1 MPLFANNI
9 IVVGNT
15 LPTTTTQ
22 SFQAIRDD
30 ALNHFIRTNNKQQ
43 DVINT
48 FKTSKYLEDLTNKG
62 D

>member
-9 IVVGNT
+9 IVIGNN
-15 LPTTTTQ
+15 PPENRTQ
-22 SFQAIRDD
+22 SFQAIRDV
-30 ALNHFIRTNNKQQ
+30 ALDHFVKTKTKQQ

-48 FKTSKYLEDLTNKG
+48 IKTSKYLEDLTNKG